1 MLKVLLLSHSK
12 CLADLCG
19 ALHCDLVM
27 NSKTPKA
34 KCNPAAAPALFMQS
48 LADSCFPVN
57 HGLSAS
63 RLHGT
68 LVFLKDILCC
78 YCSSTFSC
86 ANSVMLILAQEE
98 ENLFPEGAW
107 VKNLLLI
114 LGCQKLQAICL
125 SGMHSIK
132 NTWNSLFS
140 FLTNFN
146 LGVVLIDVCSLECFI
161 CTEAAKYFLPGYFN
175 LDSDDASCVLRY
187 CISVP
192 KRNEKGNP
200 RAEAHLTTW
209 VENKAVLVGQ
219 AIGIINQQ
227 MGDAHGTFNHKG
239 QLTKVDIRE
248 NSSEMVLE
256 SQDYHYISNKVGT
269 LIWEEAAKKF
279 VICFAF
285 EASSSSSFSAISAQK
300 TEHPL
305 TSTGHID
312 LSYPSTAQGRLVQ
325 QLVNILE

>member
-1 MLKVLLLSHSK
+1 MLKVLLLVNLCHVSDHALTLYCELLKSHSK

-34 KCNPAAAPALFMQS
+34 KCNPAAAVRNRHLCES

-63 RLHGT
+63 RLHDIFLRQFCDAHTCSGGGKPFSRGGMKQPSIFYLAISILT
-68 LVFLKDILCC
+68 LMMLPVFYVI
-78 YCSSTFSC
+78 
-86 ANSVMLILAQEE
+86 
-98 ENLFPEGAW
+98 
-107 VKNLLLI
+107 
-114 LGCQKLQAICL
+114 
-125 SGMHSIK
+125 
-132 NTWNSLFS
+132 
-140 FLTNFN
+140 
-146 LGVVLIDVCSLECFI
+146 
-161 CTEAAKYFLPGYFN
+161 
-175 LDSDDASCVLRY
+175 
-187 CISVP
+187 
-192 KRNEKGNP
+192 RNEKGNP

-269 LIWEEAAKKF
+269 LIWEEAAKK
-279 VICFAF
+279 
-285 EASSSSSFSAISAQK
+285 K
-300 TEHPL
+300 P
-305 TSTGHID
+305 G
-312 LSYPSTAQGRLVQ
+312 
-325 QLVNILE
+325 